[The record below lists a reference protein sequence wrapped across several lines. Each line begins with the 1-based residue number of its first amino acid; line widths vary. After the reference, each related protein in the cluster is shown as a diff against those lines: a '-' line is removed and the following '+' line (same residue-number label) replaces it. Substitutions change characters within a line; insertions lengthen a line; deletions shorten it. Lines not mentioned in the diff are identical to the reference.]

1 MSSYP
6 NIKGQP
12 CFQAVVSDGLKASC
26 LWVSKLKLMLKE
38 FTAIPKHEVAE
49 FSTKTEQEN
58 FNMPLPYGRQF
69 FLRSICVRKKTKN
82 INPEVDKHSNN
93 ALEKF

>member
-12 CFQAVVSDGLKASC
+12 CFQAVVSDGLELSC
-26 LWVSKLKLMLKE
+26 LCVSELKLMSSSRLS
-38 FTAIPKHEVAE
+38 KHEVAE

-58 FNMPLPYGRQF
+58 FNMPLPYRRQF
-69 FLRSICVRKKTKN
+69 FWRSICVRKKTKN
-82 INPEVDKHSNN
+82 INPEVDKQLRAN